1 MTQYIRKQLFRLT
14 LGNLLINLPAL
25 AMAQPLQKVN
35 HTDKCLWYFHPS
47 YGSDNRE
54 ITAESRKVLS
64 SKLEAL
70 KSQTL
75 IEN

>member
-1 MTQYIRKQLFRLT
+1 
-14 LGNLLINLPAL
+14 
-25 AMAQPLQKVN
+25 MAQLSQKVN

-54 ITAESRKVLS
+54 ITPESKKALS

-70 KSQTL
+70 KSD
-75 IEN
+75 NVN